1 MISSVFS
8 GGDPMVH
15 ILILFF
21 ISISVLFAF
30 LFIRER
36 RGIVPVR
43 VGRRGDSVL
52 AIEIPYND
60 EKDVLMTIARGIMD
74 ISTYRSLLVC
84 SGVQDKPPNSNIA
97 DRDYY
102 IGTLTEEE
110 VAKFRIDSRFDDI
123 SIFLLNEEVKDREKI
138 LLTHDLIVHS
148 AQIPDRELLL
158 DSGFILTVIAKSNL
172 LIVTGVKGV
181 IERVVFAL
189 FEFFSQKEKRLLIS
203 KM

>member
-1 MISSVFS
+1 MI
-8 GGDPMVH
+8 H
-15 ILILFF
+15 ILILLL

-30 LFIRER
+30 LFIREK
-36 RGIVPVR
+36 GSIVPVR

-52 AIEIPYND
+52 SIEIPYNN
-60 EKDVLMTIARGIMD
+60 EKDVLITIAGDIMGL
-74 ISTYRSLLVC
+74 STYRSFLVC
-84 SGVQDKPPNSNIA
+84 SGVQDRPPNSNIT
-97 DRDYY
+97 DRNYY

-110 VAKFRIDSRFDDI
+110 VAKFRIDSKFDDI
-123 SIFLLNEEVKDREKI
+123 SIFLLNEEIKEKEKI

-172 LIVTGVKGV
+172 LIITGVKGE
-181 IERVVFAL
+181 IERVVL
-189 FEFFSQKEKRLLIS
+189 TVFEFFSQKNKRLLIS